1 MSIDTIP
8 PEILTGLR
16 KRLAEIERADGVTVF
31 YACESGSRAWDF
43 ASDDSDFDVRFLYIR
58 PRDWYLCLQDQ
69 RDVIEAPIEGIYDVN
84 GWDVRKALLLGA
96 KSNPVLFEWLS
107 SPIRYVE
114 QPLAARFGEVVRACF
129 DPAKAYH
136 HYLSMARNQRRA
148 YLRASTVRHKKY
160 FYVLRPLLACDFLLD
175 QGRTIPMRFGDLMK
189 AVAVPRP
196 VVDAIEVMLE
206 TKRAMKELDR
216 GDRIPVLDQWIDE
229 QIRRLER
236 LTPDTGRVPNW
247 ARLNEFFISALAENP

>member
-8 PEILTGLR
+8 PEILTGIR

-148 YLRASTVRHKKY
+148 STRAPKVRHKIY
-160 FYVLRPLLACDFLLD
+160 FYVLRP
-175 QGRTIPMRFGDLMK
+175 
-189 AVAVPRP
+189 
-196 VVDAIEVMLE
+196 
-206 TKRAMKELDR
+206 
-216 GDRIPVLDQWIDE
+216 
-229 QIRRLER
+229 
-236 LTPDTGRVPNW
+236 
-247 ARLNEFFISALAENP
+247 